1 MSSPKAP
8 PPPDYSGIAAAS
20 QAAAQLSFQ
29 IQKEQL
35 DWSKQQ
41 FAKTTEISDRII
53 NDAIQRQD
61 KLDAS
66 AAEDRARYT
75 SVFQPLEDSLAKEAQ
90 DYSTPARREMR
101 AGAAMSDVSQ
111 QFKVARAAAQDRL
124 ESFGIDPSQT
134 RAAALDVNSRIAE
147 AAARAGAGNQARE
160 QTDAVS
166 RALRSEAI
174 NVGRGYPGQVA
185 QSYGLAMQGGQGAAN
200 TAFGNVQSGA
210 ATMGTPM
217 QWGQM
222 GTSALGTW
230 GNALGQGFDAQMKR
244 FDANQKASS
253 GWGQA
258 LGLVGG
264 IGLASMG
271 MPTSSIGGK
280 LLGFDEGG
288 SVPESMS
295 PSGGAVTD
303 DVPAQGPTGAIQ
315 LNGGEFVVPKD
326 VLNWKGEE
334 FFQNTIKKAREAKQ
348 QAPAQP
354 EVRQAVALGQHPA
367 VRAAVGLPPR
377 DARLYAG
384 DAAMS
389 DREAPTND
397 EMEQIIAE
405 DSRLPPLRAPL
416 PPRRP
421 QAIPLR

>member
-20 QAAAQLSFQ
+20 QAASQLSFQ

-41 FAKTTEISDRII
+41 FAKTTDISDRII
-53 NDAIQRQD
+53 NDAIARQD

-160 QTDAVS
+160 QTDAVG

-210 ATMGTPM
+210 STMGTPM

-230 GNALGQGFDAQMKR
+230 GNTLNMGYGNQMDR
-244 FDANQKASS
+244 FKANQSASS

-264 IGLASMG
+264 IGMAAMG
-271 MPTSSIGGK
+271 MPGSSVGGAGLK
-280 LLGFDEGG
+280 TLFGMAEGG
-288 SVPESMS
+288 PVPESMS

-354 EVRQAVALGQHPA
+354 EMRQAVALGQHPA
-367 VRAAVGLPPR
+367 VRAAVGVPPR
-377 DARLYAG
+377 VHALPLDAPIVYGDNPPPPPPGDPRWERL
-384 DAAMS
+384 M
-389 DREAPTND
+389 
-397 EMEQIIAE
+397 
-405 DSRLPPLRAPL
+405 
-416 PPRRP
+416 
-421 QAIPLR
+421 QAVPIPGYQYPAR